1 MAILLSLTLS
11 NYAQSELEDCKF
23 EVSGKSKKLYKK
35 AVKELQGGNQAGGTK
50 FFAEAIEDSPNYLQA
65 LWAQA
70 KLNKD
75 PRNRYRKED
84 LAVAAYMQ
92 IIEICP
98 SFKNFY
104 SYYYLGILQYERK
117 KYPEAHKYLELFLE
131 AEDDKIREKHYE
143 DALDLSKYAKFYADI
158 YANPVPFDPKKVSD
172 LSSLEDEYL
181 PSLSPDNEF
190 LYFTRRSKLKPGA
203 AGRGV
208 GRGSSN
214 SVEEFCIA
222 RRQDKLKFDKGKT
235 LPKPFN
241 LQSNEGGATL
251 SIDNKELFYTRCTLK
266 KDRTLN
272 CDICYSVFEYGEWSE
287 VEALGDN
294 VNTKDAWESMPTINS
309 DGKVMYFVSDRE
321 GGFGGYDIYRSTRD
335 SLGRWS
341 SAVNMGPTIN
351 TPGNEKSPFIHTD
364 SQTLYFSSS
373 DRKDNN
379 TGEWFAGHMGLGGYD
394 IFYTRLDEAKSW
406 VQPKNIGYPINSE
419 ENDLGFFVS
428 TNGLDGF
435 FASNKIGV
443 KKRSIYQDENAPK
456 DPWNIYTFK
465 LYKKARPQK
474 VLLVRGTFKDEETQE
489 AVRDVSI
496 QIKNMKTKEVKEI
509 KVDSETGD
517 YTFAMVMK
525 SDFTMTVKKKDY
537 TYETKYISAD
547 NTNSETE
554 TEVEPV
560 IETETETEIVSAVSI
575 PETQLNEEP
584 ETSKTELDTKIENSE
599 TKVDNKRDDNVTTIR
614 KSKLAS
620 KLEVEQDVIITM
632 DIVMQPVR
640 VGKSYNLEDVNF
652 STNSAELNNK
662 SKNVIEGFFEF
673 LYDNPNIKVEIQ
685 GHTDNVGD
693 NQFNYVLSRDRAKSV
708 YEYLLKKGISDSQI
722 NSKGYGET
730 KPIASNS
737 TEEGKAKNRRTVFVI
752 ISK

>member
-1 MAILLSLTLS
+1 MLKNNRIIILLAILLSLTLS
-11 NYAQSELEDCKF
+11 NYAQSEGEDCKF

-35 AVKELQGGNQAGGTK
+35 AVKELQSGNEGSGSK
-50 FFAEAIEDSPNYLQA
+50 YFAEAIEESPNYLQA

-70 KLNKD
+70 RLNKD

-84 LAVAAYMQ
+84 LAVASYMQ

-98 SFKNFY
+98 SYKNFY
-104 SYYYLGILQYERK
+104 SYYHLGVLQYERR
-117 KYPEAHKYLELFLE
+117 KYAESHKYLELFLQ

-158 YANPVPFDPKKVSD
+158 YATPVPFEPKRLND
-172 LSSLEDEYL
+172 ISSLEDEYL

-190 LYFTRRSKLKPGA
+190 LYFTRRSKKKS
-203 AGRGV
+203 AGRGI
-208 GRGSSN
+208 GRSGSS
-214 SVEEFCIA
+214 SSIEQFCISQ
-222 RRQDKLKFDKGKT
+222 RQDKLKFEKGYA

-241 LQSNEGGATL
+241 LQSNEGGAAL
-251 SIDNKELFYTRCTLK
+251 SIDNRELFYTRCELK
-266 KDRTLN
+266 QDRTLN
-272 CDICYSVFEYGEWSE
+272 CDICYSKFQYGEWSE
-287 VEALGDN
+287 VEALDDN

-309 DGKVMYFVSDRE
+309 DGNVMYFVSDRD

-341 SAVNMGPTIN
+341 PAVNMGPTIN

-364 SQTLYFSSS
+364 SQTLYFSSA

-394 IFYTRLDEAKSW
+394 IFYTRLDEANSW
-406 VQPKNIGYPINSE
+406 IQPKNIGYPINSE

-428 TNGLDGF
+428 TNGEDGF

-443 KKRSIYQDENAPK
+443 KKRSVYEDAQAKK

-474 VLLVRGTFKDEETQE
+474 VLLVKGNFKDEETKE

-496 QIKNMKTKEVKEI
+496 EIKNMKTKEVKQV
-509 KVDSETGD
+509 KVNSETGD
-517 YTFAMVMK
+517 YAFAMVMK
-525 SDFTMTVKKKDY
+525 SDYTMTVKKKDY
-537 TYETKYISAD
+537 TYETKYISAND
-547 NTNSETE
+547 AN
-554 TEVEPV
+554 
-560 IETETETEIVSAVSI
+560 I
-575 PETQLNEEP
+575 
-584 ETSKTELDTKIENSE
+584 D
-599 TKVDNKRDDNVTTIR
+599 VTL
-614 KSKLAS
+614 K
-620 KLEVEQDVIITM
+620 M
-632 DIVMQPVR
+632 DIEMKPVR
-640 VGKSYNLEDVNF
+640 IGKSYNLDDVYF

-662 SKNVIEGFFEF
+662 SKSVIEGFFEF
-673 LYDNPNIKVEIQ
+673 LHDNPSIKVEIQ

-693 NQFNYVLSRDRAKSV
+693 DQFNLVLSRDRAKSV
-708 YEYLLKKGISDSQI
+708 YEYLLNKGISTTQI
-722 NSKGYGET
+722 SSKGYGEN
-730 KPIASNS
+730 KPISSNG
-737 TEEGKAKNRRTVFVI
+737 TEEGRARNRRTVFVI